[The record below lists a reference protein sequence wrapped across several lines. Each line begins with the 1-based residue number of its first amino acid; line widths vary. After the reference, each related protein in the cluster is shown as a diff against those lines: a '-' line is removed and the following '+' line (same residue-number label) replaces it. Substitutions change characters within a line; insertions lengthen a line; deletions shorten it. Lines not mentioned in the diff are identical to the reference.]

1 MEKICLIFVSFI
13 LVIASFAQTTIG
25 IRAGV
30 NVANTNNLYAFTKNR
45 AGGYGGLTAHIPVQK
60 RLSFQPEFI
69 YSSKGDRVNRTY
81 DNGGSKAV
89 RFNYINMPFLLNY
102 RFDKKTA
109 FLIGP
114 EFGYL
119 LSVKAVLN
127 NGTALNFT
135 KQYLPKIDLAASIGV
150 QYLIVNNISI
160 ETRYNYGF
168 NRIYYVDFAGIRHT
182 ETKGANRVFQVGI
195 KYLFFKQKN
204 NQLKN

>member
-1 MEKICLIFVSFI
+1 MEKICLLFVSFI
-13 LVIASFAQTTIG
+13 LVIASFGQTTIG
-25 IRAGV
+25 IRAGL

-45 AGGYGGLTAHIPVQK
+45 AGLYGGVTAQIPVHK

-69 YSSKGDRVNRTY
+69 YSAKGDRVDRTY
-81 DNGGSKAV
+81 DIGGYKSN
-89 RFNYINMPFLLNY
+89 RFNYLNMPVLLNY

-119 LSVKAVLN
+119 LSVKAVLIG
-127 NGTALNFT
+127 GTPIDFT
-135 KQYLPKIDLAASIGV
+135 KQYLPKFDLAASIGV
-150 QYLIVNNISI
+150 EYRIINNFSI

-168 NRIYYVDFAGIRHT
+168 NRIYYIDGAGIRHT
-182 ETKGANRVFQVGI
+182 DTKGANRVFQIGI

-204 NQLKN
+204 

>member
-13 LVIASFAQTTIG
+13 FVLASFGQTTIG
-25 IRAGV
+25 IRAGL
-30 NVANTNNLYAFTKNR
+30 NVATTKNIIAFPKNR
-45 AGGYGGLTAHIPVQK
+45 AGWYGGLTAHIPVQK
-60 RLSFQPEFI
+60 RLSIQPELI

-81 DNGGSKAV
+81 DIGGYKSS
-89 RFNYINMPFLLNY
+89 RFNYLNMPVLLNY

-127 NGTALNFT
+127 GGTAINFT
-135 KQYLPKIDLAASIGV
+135 KQYLPKFDLAASIGV
-150 QYLIVNNISI
+150 QYLIINNISI

-168 NRIYYVDFAGIRHT
+168 NGIYYVDFAGIRHT
-182 ETKGANRVFQVGI
+182 ETKGANRVFQIGI

-204 NQLKN
+204 

>member
-13 LVIASFAQTTIG
+13 FVVASFAQTSLS
-25 IRAGV
+25 IRTGV

-45 AGGYGGLTAHIPVQK
+45 AGLYGGVTAQIPVHK
-60 RLSFQPEFI
+60 RLSFQSELI

-81 DNGGSKAV
+81 DIGGYKSN
-89 RFNYINMPFLLNY
+89 RFNYLNMPFLLNY

-119 LSVKAVLN
+119 LSVKAVLIG
-127 NGTALNFT
+127 GTAINFT
-135 KQYLPKIDLAASIGV
+135 KQYLPKFDLAASIGV
-150 QYLIVNNISI
+150 QYHIINNISI

-168 NRIYYVDFAGIRHT
+168 NRIYYVDFSGMRHT
-182 ETKGANRVFQVGI
+182 ETKGANRVFQIGI

-204 NQLKN
+204 